1 MNTSASLSPDDERI
15 KAFIDDSDIGMYEA
29 DLQGN
34 LTFCNQTLGQIF
46 GFSPEL
52 LLGHPFTRLLEGGQ
66 KEKALELFQTVA
78 QTGKGYRDLLWT
90 IQDGRGRKRKIGLSI
105 NLILDREGRGIG
117 FRGIVSDR
125 TDSLRIQAEI
135 QESEARYR
143 TLLDFIPYP
152 MVVFTIDSRVMYLNP
167 AFTRIFGWTLDELQG
182 KQIPYIPPGRE
193 EETQKIIQ
201 RLFQEKFIPKVTT
214 QRLTKDGRVL
224 DVNMSGS
231 VYPESGNLPGGVLV
245 IIRDIT
251 QQKKITDTNTVIFR
265 ISIALP
271 SHPDLED
278 LLDYV
283 SEEIKQL
290 LNAEGAVVLLLDEEK
305 KEFYFQG
312 AAYDDQGAQ
321 ERAKEVRFSSD
332 RGIAGEVLRTGKSI
346 IVPDTAQEPRFYS
359 IVDRRM
365 NFRSR
370 SILDVPL
377 RSRDRIIGVLCA
389 INKKTGMFDSTD
401 EELLNLIAGTV
412 ALSIENA
419 RITDEL
425 KNAYSELAD
434 LNRAKDRAINRL
446 SHEMR
451 TPLSIL
457 LASLNILNDQLNDL
471 PHKKWEKTLK
481 RSERNLR
488 RLLDIQYEVQDIM
501 QDRAP
506 HPQRLLNKVLD
517 QVADEL
523 EVLLAQE
530 TGEGPLVEKVRQKIE
545 EIYRPPGSPLTAIR
559 LDQFILAR
567 IEGNRSAFG
576 HRNLALTT
584 HFSPVPQIWLP
595 EEVFQKVFDGLLRNA
610 IEATP
615 DGGAIKVVVE
625 PKGEGVNL
633 RIEDR
638 GVGITAENQKRIF
651 EGFFSTQE
659 TGQYSSKNPYDFGAG
674 GKGADLLRIKIF
686 SERYQFKLEMTS
698 SRCLYIPR
706 DRDQCPGDITR
717 CSFCTT
723 VSDCLQSG
731 GSTVSLY
738 FPPSASQG
746 STQAETGGSGSK

>member
-1 MNTSASLSPDDERI
+1 
-15 KAFIDDSDIGMYEA
+15 
-29 DLQGN
+29 
-34 LTFCNQTLGQIF
+34 
-46 GFSPEL
+46 
-52 LLGHPFTRLLEGGQ
+52 
-66 KEKALELFQTVA
+66 
-78 QTGKGYRDLLWT
+78 
-90 IQDGRGRKRKIGLSI
+90 
-105 NLILDREGRGIG
+105 
-117 FRGIVSDR
+117 
-125 TDSLRIQAEI
+125 
-135 QESEARYR
+135 
-143 TLLDFIPYP
+143 
-152 MVVFTIDSRVMYLNP
+152 
-167 AFTRIFGWTLDELQG
+167 
-182 KQIPYIPPGRE
+182 
-193 EETQKIIQ
+193 
-201 RLFQEKFIPKVTT
+201 
-214 QRLTKDGRVL
+214 
-224 DVNMSGS
+224 
-231 VYPESGNLPGGVLV
+231 
-245 IIRDIT
+245 
-251 QQKKITDTNTVIFR
+251 
-265 ISIALP
+265 
-271 SHPDLED
+271 
-278 LLDYV
+278 
-283 SEEIKQL
+283 
-290 LNAEGAVVLLLDEEK
+290 
-305 KEFYFQG
+305 
-312 AAYDDQGAQ
+312 
-321 ERAKEVRFSSD
+321 
-332 RGIAGEVLRTGKSI
+332 
-346 IVPDTAQEPRFYS
+346 
-359 IVDRRM
+359 
-365 NFRSR
+365 
-370 SILDVPL
+370 
-377 RSRDRIIGVLCA
+377 
-389 INKKTGMFDSTD
+389 MFDSTD

>member
-193 EETQKIIQ
+193 EETQEIIQ

-625 PKGEGVNL
+625 PKGEGVDL

>member
-625 PKGEGVNL
+625 PKGEGVDL

>member
-370 SILDVPL
+370 NILDVPL